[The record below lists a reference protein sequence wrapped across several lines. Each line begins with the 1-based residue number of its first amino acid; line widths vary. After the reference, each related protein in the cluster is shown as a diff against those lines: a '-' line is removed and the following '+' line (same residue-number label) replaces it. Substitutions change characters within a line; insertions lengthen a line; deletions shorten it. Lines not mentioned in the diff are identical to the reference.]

1 MFSLIQFLGYF
12 TLFWVIKL
20 QHVYSRQS
28 DLASCSFF
36 VFLFLI
42 SIKLKIF
49 KLKFHVRIYHSDVD
63 NKTASGCRTISELP
77 LKFKFTAVSRKKARQ
92 MQDLLKLF
100 RNIQRILTRLEDML
114 LERCH
119 IVFYCVLVAHLIFG
133 WTLYWAVYKI
143 VRF

>member
-12 TLFWVIKL
+12 TLFEWL
-20 QHVYSRQS
+20 
-28 DLASCSFF
+28 SFSMF
-36 VFLFLI
+36 IQGSQIWQAVHFLFFLFLI
-42 SIKLKIF
+42 SIKWKIF

-114 LERCH
+114 LECYH

>member
-1 MFSLIQFLGYF
+1 M
-12 TLFWVIKL
+12 
-20 QHVYSRQS
+20 
-28 DLASCSFF
+28 ASCSFF

-133 WTLYWAVYKI
+133 
-143 VRF
+143 

>member
-20 QHVYSRQS
+20 QHVYSRRL

-36 VFLFLI
+36 VFFFI
-42 SIKLKIF
+42 SIKWKIF
-49 KLKFHVRIYHSDVD
+49 KLKFHVRICHSDVD

-92 MQDLLKLF
+92 MQDPLKLF
-100 RNIQRILTRLEDML
+100 RNIQRILTRFEDML
-114 LERCH
+114 LECCH